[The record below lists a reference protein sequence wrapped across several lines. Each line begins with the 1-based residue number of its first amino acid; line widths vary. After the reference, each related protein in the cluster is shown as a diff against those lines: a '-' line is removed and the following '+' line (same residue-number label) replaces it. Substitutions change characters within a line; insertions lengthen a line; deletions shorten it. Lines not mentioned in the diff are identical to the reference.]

1 MGPGILVV
9 ALSTATRQK
18 IIEALRDTSPF
29 SRYFETN
36 SGREGLEILEKDAID
51 VVVCGLQVYQ
61 MSGLELLRH
70 LQQDPELCDI
80 PFIVLADDNRTK
92 TKIDL
97 LEQGASDYIVQPMDI
112 GEVVARIKVQL
123 KVKTLHDNLKRSNRL
138 LLNLSSTDSL
148 TQLYNRRVLMR
159 TLKKEF
165 QRQIRTE
172 ESFSLLMVDVD
183 HFKTINDRYGHL
195 NGDTVLINL
204 ARMLRSYLRPYDV
217 PTRFGGE
224 EFALVLPNTNMEC
237 AREVAERLRLAAKE
251 LRFSG
256 EIRDLDISISIGVA
270 TCPADGVDSEDG
282 LLRLADTALYA
293 AKEAGRDQVI
303 CVSDLTATLECSASD
318 IA

>member
-9 ALSTATRQK
+9 ALSASTRQT
-18 IIEALRDTSPF
+18 IIDALKDTSPF

-36 SGREGLEILEKDAID
+36 SGREGLEILEKEPID
-51 VVVCGLQVYQ
+51 VIVCGLHVYQ
-61 MSGLELLRH
+61 LSGLELLRH
-70 LQQDPELCDI
+70 MQQDPELCDI
-80 PFIVLADDNRTK
+80 PFVVLAEDNRTK
-92 TKIDL
+92 TKINL
-97 LEQGASDYIVQPMDI
+97 LEQGASDYIVQPVDI
-112 GEVVARIKVQL
+112 GELVARIKVQL
-123 KVKTLHDNLKRSNRL
+123 KVKTLQDNLKRSNRL

-159 TLKKEF
+159 TLRKEF

-183 HFKTINDRYGHL
+183 HFKNINDRYGHL

-224 EFALVLPNTNMEC
+224 EFALILPNTNMEC

-256 EIRDLDISISIGVA
+256 EIRDLEITISIGVT
-270 TCPADGVDSEDG
+270 TCPADGVEEEDD
-282 LLRLADTALYA
+282 LLRLADEALYA
-293 AKEAGRDQVI
+293 AKEAGRDQVVCASQI
-303 CVSDLTATLECSASD
+303 ATNQDCDASG